1 MQQKPES
8 AVFTSWLLRNKPF
21 LIYQNSNMALRLGV
35 IKTEEIYY
43 SSLNLDA
50 ISFVLFPQA
59 LELSLNFNISQ
70 MAYSSEN
77 K

>member
-8 AVFTSWLLRNKPF
+8 AVFTSWLLRNKLF